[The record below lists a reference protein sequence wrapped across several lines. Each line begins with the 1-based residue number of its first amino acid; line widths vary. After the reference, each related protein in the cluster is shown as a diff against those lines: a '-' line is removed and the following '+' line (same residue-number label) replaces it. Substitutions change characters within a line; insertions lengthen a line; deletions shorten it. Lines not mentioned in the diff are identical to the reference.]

1 MKVNVQDCY
10 QRGDGQWVVVF
21 RTVPGARDRSQALS
35 PVAVEVG
42 RDVLVRDGKVV
53 K

>member
-1 MKVNVQDCY
+1 MKVRCDTCTL
-10 QRGDGQWVVVF
+10 RRDGQYLITY
-21 RTVPGARDRSQALS
+21 RQTPGAHKCEALS

-42 RDVLVRDGKVV
+42 RDCIVKNGKVV

>member
-1 MKVNVQDCY
+1 MRVRVDACAL
-10 QRGDGQWVVVF
+10 RRDGQF
-21 RTVPGARDRSQALS
+21 LITYRATPGAATMSALS

-42 RDVLVRDGKVV
+42 RDCIVKAGKVV

>member
-1 MKVNVQDCY
+1 MKVRVDACAL
-10 QRGDGQWVVVF
+10 RRDGQYLITY
-21 RTVPGARDRSQALS
+21 RATPGAATMSALS